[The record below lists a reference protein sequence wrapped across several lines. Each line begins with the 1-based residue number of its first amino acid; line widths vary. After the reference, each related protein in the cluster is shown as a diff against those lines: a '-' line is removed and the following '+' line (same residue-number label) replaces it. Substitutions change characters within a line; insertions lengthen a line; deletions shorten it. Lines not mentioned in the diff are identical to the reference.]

1 MGKVHFSDFDGRMK
15 PIVNHYKD
23 IPEAMANISYESYH
37 SMNFRDFL
45 SWMDDMQER
54 GPGFKTWVLDS
65 VTSASNTA
73 IVYQLWKKDKAV
85 KTSKAGLPVTGWDE
99 MNAETVCF
107 TQLLEASNYLNE
119 KHGTNVIWIAHP
131 VSKTDTSTDTAEA
144 RRYESIASYGYKI
157 PSLIPTKFDEIY
169 RLKVEKIGAEK
180 FRRIAMTSLFTEGEI
195 VAKTAL
201 DLPSKMDISDGLYS
215 AIIANLKKKEG
226 NVEGVVPVVAAK
238 S

>member
-23 IPEAMANISYESYH
+23 IPEAMENISYDSYH
-37 SMNFRDFL
+37 SMNFREFL
-45 SWMDDMQER
+45 QWMDNIQQD
-54 GPGFKTWVLDS
+54 GPKFKTWVLDS

-107 TQLLEASNYLNE
+107 TQLLEASSYLNE
-119 KHGTNVIWIAHP
+119 QFGTNIIWIAHP
-131 VSKTDTSTDTAEA
+131 VSKTDSATDTSEA

-169 RLKVEKIGAEK
+169 RLKVEKIGADK
-180 FRRIAMTSLFTEGEI
+180 FRRIAHTSLFADGEI
-195 VAKTAL
+195 VAKSAL
-201 DLPSKMDISDGLYS
+201 DLPSKIDITDGLYS
-215 AIIANLKKKEG
+215 AILKNLTKKEEE
-226 NVEGVVPVVAAK
+226 VKA
-238 S
+238 